1 MTVQMLVELTVVGY
15 LPGALLFR
23 WPSAGRPAR
32 AALPAEERAFWAII
46 LSVGVSCMLAVAL
59 AAAGVYTFSR
69 LVGIEIGL
77 GLVLAAMARGNLRL
91 GSAAARV
98 RASALLPVLLVAAG
112 LWLYFPPAEYVV
124 GGRDPGV
131 YTAEGVQIAQRGS
144 LVTQEE
150 LVAAIPA
157 HLRGLVFPGGP
168 GGTHQRFMGFFVLDA
183 SAGTVAG
190 QFPHLYPASLAL
202 GYGIDGLTGVR
213 RATGVWAIL
222 GVLALYFAGTV
233 FFGRLVATAAAGLLT
248 LHVAQ
253 VWFARTPNAEVA
265 FQALVFAGL
274 CAYARMGTTGSRFFA
289 LTASTLLGTLFFLRV
304 DGFIV
309 LAMVGAAVAFDLAAG
324 RRVPAMFVVP
334 LVAWAAAGTA
344 YLATFVRPYF
354 EQPKGFVQNLTLA
367 QWALLAAGLGATAVV
382 IMLVRR
388 RRTVLS
394 GWVPAGIVVSVVV
407 AAAYAYFVRVPGG
420 RLTPYDAYALRT
432 FTTHYLTPS
441 LLAAAVA
448 GYALSV
454 PHTFGRH
461 PFLVL
466 LVTGFSA
473 VFFYK
478 VRIVPEHFWMAR
490 RFLPVILPA
499 MLLYAASAFFY
510 TPWRPTGGRAAW
522 LLRART
528 ALGLVM
534 LAGAGWQFFQQT
546 MPILPHVEYAGVIPR
561 LERLAAKIGDDDLV
575 IMESQKSSDL
585 HVLGLPLAY
594 IYAKHVVVLTS
605 DRPPAAAFDEF
616 AEWAVRRYSRVLYLG
631 ESGKDLLSRRVDA
644 AFVASDTFT
653 APEYERSRDRSPRVV
668 RYKVF
673 TYGLWQFVLEPPVV
687 DRVRVEVGGADDF
700 TVGGFFAKETNGR
713 FRFRWSMA
721 SSELR
726 LRLPGGEPSQLTLW
740 MGKGVRPLGAIEARV
755 SVYVEGQ
762 LAGTADVTSP
772 EPEPFAFSLP
782 SDAAGR
788 ASRRDGFV
796 VVRIETP
803 TWNPART
810 IRSQDDREL
819 GVILTAVELR

>member
-1 MTVQMLVELTVVGY
+1 MQRLHT
-15 LPGALLFR
+15 R
-23 WPSAGRPAR
+23 
-32 AALPAEERAFWAII
+32 
-46 LSVGVSCMLAVAL
+46 GVTANQVTL
-59 AAAGVYTFSR
+59 AAAAVSLLLGA
-69 LVGIEIGL
+69 LVAAFAGYLWLFALIPLWMLLRMALNAIDGMLAREFGQQSVL
-77 GLVLAAMARGNLRL
+77 GAYLNELCDVIAD
-91 GSAAARV
+91 
-98 RASALLPVLLVAAG
+98 SALLLPFAVLPEVST
-112 LWLYFPPAEYVV
+112 LWVV
-124 GGRDPGV
+124 
-131 YTAEGVQIAQRGS
+131 
-144 LVTQEE
+144 LVT
-150 LVAAIPA
+150 
-157 HLRGLVFPGGP
+157 
-168 GGTHQRFMGFFVLDA
+168 
-183 SAGTVAG
+183 
-190 QFPHLYPASLAL
+190 
-202 GYGIDGLTGVR
+202 
-213 RATGVWAIL
+213 
-222 GVLALYFAGTV
+222 
-233 FFGRLVATAAAGLLT
+233 
-248 LHVAQ
+248 
-253 VWFARTPNAEVA
+253 
-265 FQALVFAGL
+265 
-274 CAYARMGTTGSRFFA
+274 
-289 LTASTLLGTLFFLRV
+289 
-304 DGFIV
+304 
-309 LAMVGAAVAFDLAAG
+309 
-324 RRVPAMFVVP
+324 
-334 LVAWAAAGTA
+334 
-344 YLATFVRPYF
+344 
-354 EQPKGFVQNLTLA
+354 
-367 QWALLAAGLGATAVV
+367 LLA
-382 IMLVRR
+382 
-388 RRTVLS
+388 
-394 GWVPAGIVVSVVV
+394 
-407 AAAYAYFVRVPGG
+407 
-420 RLTPYDAYALRT
+420 
-432 FTTHYLTPS
+432 
-441 LLAAAVA
+441 
-448 GYALSV
+448 
-454 PHTFGRH
+454 
-461 PFLVL
+461 
-466 LVTGFSA
+466 
-473 VFFYK
+473 VF
-478 VRIVPEHFWMAR
+478 
-490 RFLPVILPA
+490 
-499 MLLYAASAFFY
+499 
-510 TPWRPTGGRAAW
+510 
-522 LLRART
+522 
-528 ALGLVM
+528 
-534 LAGAGWQFFQQT
+534 
-546 MPILPHVEYAGVIPR
+546 VEYAGVIPR

-740 MGKGVRPLGAIEARV
+740 MGKGVRPPGAIEARV